1 MANEQPT
8 NANDNATIAKVLLIE
23 DDRSLRELIA
33 QKLEKEKFDVMQTVD
48 GESGLRKLSEQ
59 KPDIVL
65 LDLILPG
72 MSGFEVL
79 KKIREMPD
87 SQTIPVVILS
97 NLGQRE
103 DVEKGLSL
111 GATDFLIKAHFT
123 PGEIITKIKNV
134 LSTKR

>member
-23 DDRSLRELIA
+23 DDRFLRELIA